1 MNYNPQ
7 KSKKSREDRYYMQK
21 ISGVLNSEN
30 LKLIATIFFNL
41 SNAQKAGQENFLIHI
56 LYKNSEYAK
65 YQLTERIVQDNNE
78 LMRDYTD
85 LEFNVTGKSSH
96 KVELENDLKISRE
109 LFLDQLNTKIQQLRF
124 KYSREEFNQIIIT
137 TIFAFRGSQDFNR
150 NFYAVDILKE
160 NMSEKYI
167 NNLASILISLD
178 DIKQLNINFREL
190 QPEYIAGNARNT
202 QLRINLKWFDDN
214 YRPNLYPP

>member
-1 MNYNPQ
+1 M
-7 KSKKSREDRYYMQK
+7 RK
-21 ISGVLNSEN
+21 ISEVLNSEN

-41 SNAQKAGQENFLIHI
+41 SNVQKTGQENFLIHI
-56 LYKNSEYAK
+56 IYKNSEYAK
-65 YQLTERIVQDNNE
+65 YKLTERIVQDNNE

-124 KYSREEFNQIIIT
+124 KYSRDEFNQIIIT

-150 NFYAVDILKE
+150 NFYAVDILKD
-160 NMSEKYI
+160 NITEKYI

-178 DIKQLNINFREL
+178 DIKQLNIN
-190 QPEYIAGNARNT
+190 
-202 QLRINLKWFDDN
+202 
-214 YRPNLYPP
+214 